1 MQGKKVGAFAESAE
15 IRSVQIASPA
25 LPSVWTC
32 EDGHVFDIGP
42 VAFEVDVFAGER
54 LQIGEGRFAD
64 GVEAR
69 PEVDGLASD

>member
-1 MQGKKVGAFAESAE
+1 M
-15 IRSVQIASPA
+15 
-25 LPSVWTC
+25 PSVWTC

>member
-25 LPSVWTC
+25 VPNVWTC

-42 VAFEVDVFAGER
+42 VALEVDIFAIVNGFR
-54 LQIGEGRFAD
+54 SARAD
-64 GVEAR
+64 SRTA
-69 PEVDGLASD
+69 